1 MKHFVTIIQNDE
13 VCACYAF
20 DSRKD
25 AMARYH
31 SELAYAMNA
40 GITTMVVVVN
50 SNTSVVASEKY
61 TAPIPVDE
69 EPQDGDSE

>member
-25 AMARYH
+25 AMARFH
-31 SELAYAMNA
+31 GELSYAMNA
-40 GITTMVVVVN
+40 GITTMVVVTN
-50 SNTSVVASEKY
+50 RYATTVAAEKY
-61 TAPIPVDE
+61 TAPPAPVE
-69 EPQDGDSE
+69 VESGEGE